1 MFMTHLHFYELLSNA
16 FFRSFQVKIYI
27 NILYL
32 YFLIAST
39 SLVHSILF
47 CYGNKNNA
55 TGITSQARENSTVP
69 ILATHS
75 Y

>member
-1 MFMTHLHFYELLSNA
+1 MTPLHFYELLSNA
-16 FFRSFQVKIYI
+16 FFRSFQVKIYM

-32 YFLIAST
+32 YFLTACT
-39 SLVHSILF
+39 SPVHSILF

-55 TGITSQARENSTVP
+55 TGITSLARENSIVLIFVTR
-69 ILATHS
+69 S